1 MSASP
6 QRPNLPAP
14 GLWLWRHP
22 CPIGAAGR
30 CIGQTDLPV
39 PARRAKRLA
48 HRIRHTARRESLPRA
63 VWTSALRRCADVGRW
78 LARWGWA
85 HPIDARLLELDFG
98 AWEGLPW
105 AEVPRAALDEWAADP
120 WGFAPPGGE
129 SGAALLARIQDFW
142 RDFSARLSR
151 DATTP
156 LRRETATQ
164 LRRDAHQQPLVLI
177 SHGGPLRLLRQ
188 LAEGRAPD
196 ILEKPPALGAV
207 LRFG

>member
-1 MSASP
+1 MI
-6 QRPNLPAP
+6 L
-14 GLWLWRHP
+14 LL
-22 CPIGAAGR
+22 
-30 CIGQTDLPV
+30 
-39 PARRAKRLA
+39 
-48 HRIRHTARRESLPRA
+48 RHTAVRVAPGVCYGRSDMALAETAEADMALVLAQMPALVAPR
-63 VWTSALRRCADVGRW
+63 VVSSPALRCVA
-78 LARWGWA
+78 LARALG
-85 HPIDARLLELDFG
+85 HPFTIDARLLELDFG